1 MLCNPSP
8 LFSYVVGMGSTIEV
22 CGVPDGLPEKVKMQ
36 IYPSGY
42 YSVWVPTFRGPT
54 VVEILQISHCMDSVK
69 RKNQKHVSKKK
80 KRRKYG
86 MLHNHT
92 GLHTGQGLENFPNH
106 LLENESKVFVCM
118 YQ

>member
-1 MLCNPSP
+1 
-8 LFSYVVGMGSTIEV
+8 MGSTIEV

-80 KRRKYG
+80 KEENMVCY
-86 MLHNHT
+86 T
-92 GLHTGQGLENFPNH
+92 ITQG
-106 LLENESKVFVCM
+106 
-118 YQ
+118 YTQGRD

>member
-80 KRRKYG
+80 KKIWYVTQSHRVTHRAGIRELSKPPSRK
-86 MLHNHT
+86 
-92 GLHTGQGLENFPNH
+92 
-106 LLENESKVFVCM
+106 
-118 YQ
+118 